1 MIVMKPN
8 NQRLKLGATLE
19 KEYKKSKKNVWKVV
33 SREILSSR
41 KNRASVNVGQISK
54 YSVAGSSVV
63 VPGKVLG
70 TGKMEHS
77 VTVAALSFSQS
88 AKTKIVS
95 NGGKCMDIAEF
106 LKTSPKAK
114 EVRILG

>member
-1 MIVMKPN
+1 MKPN

-19 KEYKKSKKNVWKVV
+19 KESRKSGHRVWKVV
-33 SREILSSR
+33 AEEILSSR
-41 KNRASVNVGQISK
+41 KNRASVNVGVISRN
-54 YSVAGSSVV
+54 SVEGSSVV

-70 TGKMEHS
+70 AGKIEHR

-88 AKTKIVS
+88 AKNKIIS
-95 NGGKCMDIAEF
+95 TGGKCMDIAEF
-106 LKTSPKAK
+106 VKSSPKAS